1 MKDLSQTYSFEHTAL
16 ISKQFSG
23 LKSTE
28 RECRQKQNKNKPPL
42 KKKEINCRIHHRAE
56 SRLSMECLQILIYFK
71 NSNKRF
77 FVF

>member
-42 KKKEINCRIHHRAE
+42 KKKGDKLLHTPQSWKADLAWSVCK
-56 SRLSMECLQILIYFK
+56 S
-71 NSNKRF
+71 
-77 FVF
+77 